1 MFNTSVRIL
10 DWYWNSVELKN
21 IIMRWNKNVTINKM
35 GKHICGIL
43 GCYSTTS
50 SNITVHRLVISYQKY
65 IRYKYSFCKAKYAVI
80 IFKII
85 QLWFHK
91 QTDISTVRL
100 KYIYQE
106 RDSINLP
113 TGCSPGAFFWILNDQ
128 HWRNPSITP
137 TSTISV
143 LFWT

>member
-1 MFNTSVRIL
+1 M
-10 DWYWNSVELKN
+10 W
-21 IIMRWNKNVTINKM
+21 WNKNVTINKM

-113 TGCSPGAFFWILNDQ
+113 TGCSKILIRSDNVFDEIHLVTLWYQ
-128 HWRNPSITP
+128 NNHVKYWVMILEHPVVSSKWSYIC
-137 TSTISV
+137 
-143 LFWT
+143 